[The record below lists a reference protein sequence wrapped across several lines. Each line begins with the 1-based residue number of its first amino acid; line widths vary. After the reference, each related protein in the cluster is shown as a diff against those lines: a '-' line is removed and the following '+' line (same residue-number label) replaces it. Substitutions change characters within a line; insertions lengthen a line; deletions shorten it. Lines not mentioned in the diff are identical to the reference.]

1 MAIYTAAD
9 LHTPRRNGKGA
20 APAEPAPPPV
30 EVLSLE
36 ACARLLHLNER
47 TLSSGIE
54 EGIFPG
60 VKVGTRYVI
69 TAGMLR
75 AFERRI
81 GELAAERERRLLT
94 PETVETEAAL
104 RQHAATATPEER
116 EALRRL
122 IFHPETHHDPRA
134 NEPA

>member
-36 ACARLLHLNER
+36 AAARLLHLNER
-47 TLSSGIE
+47 TLSRGIE
-54 EGIFPG
+54 EGILPG
-60 VKVGTRYVI
+60 LKAGTRYLI
-69 TAGMLR
+69 TAGMLQ
-75 AFERRI
+75 AFERRV
-81 GELAAERERRLLT
+81 GELAAERAQRILS
-94 PETVETEAAL
+94 PETAETEAAL

-116 EALRRL
+116 EALHGL
-122 IFHPETHHDPRA
+122 IFHP
-134 NEPA
+134 